1 MPRSE
6 RSFVGQF
13 RFFRA
18 SCGGSQRGLLRS
30 DFCVMESAQHLE
42 STVAVG
48 TGFEMMVASGPVPA
62 TIAWRDVVDLAIAA
76 RGRAAMLRAAVLG
89 LALGG

>member
-1 MPRSE
+1 
-6 RSFVGQF
+6 
-13 RFFRA
+13 
-18 SCGGSQRGLLRS
+18 
-30 DFCVMESAQHLE
+30 MESAQHLE